1 MQANKPAIL
10 IVEDER
16 LIARDMQQLLAELGY
31 EPFAIASSSEEAI
44 SRVSERLPDA
54 VLMDIRLKGD
64 IDGISTAEILKRR
77 FDVPVIYLTAHAD
90 DATIARAKNS
100 EPYGYLIK
108 PVDAARLRSSIEVCL
123 YKHRTDR
130 KLRERERWLE
140 ITLRSI
146 ADGVIAVDGKGNVTF
161 MNSSAE
167 DLVGRSLE
175 STQGRPA
182 ADFMDLIDQRTRKA
196 RESPLDLAL
205 RDRKTVILEA
215 AMLRTKDKGDRLIA
229 DSAAPVVD
237 DDRVLGAVMVFRDVT
252 DEKGVERQ
260 LEAADR
266 LASLGTM
273 AAGVA
278 HEVNNPLL
286 VVTANAT
293 LAVETLRELR
303 SFVQTAGEPH
313 VSDRLDS
320 IEESVS
326 DIHSAALRIGR
337 VVADLRGFSRVSEG
351 EEESADIARCVKW
364 AVRTTTHELRQRA
377 QIVVDVPDSL
387 TVLADE
393 SRLGQVLINLLLN
406 AAQSIEAGQASVNE
420 IRVSAKALGDE
431 VAIEV
436 KDTGCG
442 IAESV
447 LSKIFDPFFTTKPF
461 GVGTGLGLSICHAIV
476 RSAGGRI
483 DVTSEVGVGSLF
495 RVVLQRAP
503 KRNASDEPPRPTSS
517 APRRGCI
524 LVVDDELIVLKA
536 MRRILESQHEI
547 VCAETGKQG
556 LELVSSGAEYDMVF
570 CDLMMPDMNGIGF
583 YEQLSK
589 THPELAKKVVFLTG
603 AAPTPDL
610 EKFLASVKARVLQKP
625 FDAKRLRQVVA
636 AFLAS
641 ARW

>member
-1 MQANKPAIL
+1 MEAHKPAVL

-16 LIARDMQQLLAELGY
+16 LIARDMQQLLVELGY
-31 EPFAIASSSEEAI
+31 DPFAIAGTSEEALL
-44 SRVSERLPDA
+44 RASERRPDV
-54 VLMDIRLKGD
+54 VLMDIRLKGET
-64 IDGISTAEILKRR
+64 DGISTAELLKSR
-77 FDVPVIYLTAHAD
+77 FDLPVIYLTAHAD
-90 DATIARAKNS
+90 DTTVERAKNS

-108 PVDAARLRSSIEVCL
+108 PVDAVRLRSAIEVSVH
-123 YKHRTDR
+123 KHRLDR

-146 ADGVIAVDGKGNVTF
+146 ADGVVAVDGDGLVTF

-167 DLVGRSLE
+167 ELVGRKLE
-175 STQGRPA
+175 SAQGRP

-205 RDRKTVILEA
+205 RERKTVILEA
-215 AMLRTKDKGDRLIA
+215 AMLRTKDKGERLIA

-303 SFVQTAGEPH
+303 GFVQGAGEPDMAH
-313 VSDRLDS
+313 KFDS
-320 IEESVS
+320 IEESVT

-337 VVADLRGFSRVSEG
+337 VVADLRGFSRTSAGAEDI
-351 EEESADIARCVKW
+351 ADIARCVTW

-377 QIVVDVPDSL
+377 QILVNVPESL
-387 TVLADE
+387 TVHAEE

-406 AAQSIEAGQASVNE
+406 AAQSIEPGQASINE
-420 IRVSAKALGDE
+420 IRVDARAQGDE
-431 VAIEV
+431 AVVEV
-436 KDTGCG
+436 KDTGSG
-442 IAESV
+442 IAPTV
-447 LSKIFDPFFTTKPF
+447 LPKIFEPFFTTKPF

-483 DVTSEVGVGSLF
+483 EVSSEMGVGSVF
-495 RVVLQRAP
+495 RVVLQRVP
-503 KRNASDEPPRPTSS
+503 KRAASDEPPRLNST
-517 APRRGCI
+517 APRRGRI

-536 MRRILESQHEI
+536 MRRILETQHEI

-556 LELVSSGAEYDMVF
+556 LELVSAAADYDLVF
-570 CDLMMPDMNGIGF
+570 CDLMMPDMNGVAF
-583 YEQLSK
+583 YEQLAL
-589 THPELAKKVVFLTG
+589 TQPELAKKVVFLTG
-603 AAPTPDL
+603 ASPTPEF
-610 EKFLASVKARVLQKP
+610 EKFLASVKAKILQKP

-636 AFLAS
+636 SFLMS

>member
-1 MQANKPAIL
+1 MQAKKPAVL

-16 LIARDMQQLLAELGY
+16 IIARDMQQLLAELGY
-31 EPFAIASSSEEAI
+31 DPFAIASNSEEALT
-44 SRVSERLPDA
+44 RVSERLPDV
-54 VLMDIRLKGD
+54 VLMDIRLKGE
-64 IDGISTAEILKRR
+64 IDGISTAELLRSR

-90 DATIARAKNS
+90 DTTVERAKNS

-108 PVDAARLRSSIEVCL
+108 PVDAARLRSAIEVCV
-123 YKHRTDR
+123 YKHRIDR

-146 ADGVIAVDGKGNVTF
+146 ADGVVAVDGAGLVTF

-167 DLVGRSLE
+167 ELVGRSLE
-175 STQGRPA
+175 SAQGRPA
-182 ADFMDLIDQRTRKA
+182 GDFLDLVDQRTRKA

-205 RDRKTVILEA
+205 RERKTVILEA

-303 SFVQTAGEPH
+303 GFIQSASEPQLT
-313 VSDRLDS
+313 DKLDS
-320 IEESVS
+320 IEESVG

-337 VVADLRGFSRVSEG
+337 VVADLRGFSRTSEG
-351 EEESADIARCVKW
+351 AEDVADIARCVKW

-377 QIVVDVPDSL
+377 QIVVHVPESL
-387 TVLADE
+387 MVRADE

-420 IRVSAKALGDE
+420 IRVTAEGVGDE
-431 VAIEV
+431 VVVEV
-436 KDTGCG
+436 KDTGSG
-442 IAESV
+442 IAEDV
-447 LSKIFDPFFTTKPF
+447 LPKIFDPFFTTKPF
-461 GVGTGLGLSICHAIV
+461 GIGTGLGLSICHAIV

-483 DVTSEVGVGSLF
+483 EVSSEVGEGSLF

-503 KRNASDEPPRPTSS
+503 KRIASDEPPRPSSS

-524 LVVDDELIVLKA
+524 LVVDDEAIVLKA
-536 MRRILESQHEI
+536 MRRILEGQHEI
-547 VCAETGKQG
+547 VCAETGQQG
-556 LELVSSGAEYDMVF
+556 LELIRSGAQYDLLF
-570 CDLMMPDMNGIGF
+570 CDLMMPDMNGVAF
-583 YEQLSK
+583 YEDLAK
-589 THPELAKKVVFLTG
+589 THPDLAKRVVFLTG
-603 AAPTPDL
+603 AAPTPEL
-610 EKFLASVKARVLQKP
+610 EKFLASVKARILQKP

-636 AFLAS
+636 SFLMS